1 MILLILFGILL
12 YGIGSV
18 ISMSIMVSLLGIKD
32 LYHTSHIQWILVIL
46 SALFSWFT
54 ITLES
59 IFIIFCLIYILVSRI
74 YSKIKVSNIL
84 KNMNKK

>member
-12 YGIGSV
+12 YGIGSI

-46 SALFSWFT
+46 SGLFSWFAIT
-54 ITLES
+54 IES
-59 IFIIFCLIYILVSRI
+59 IFIMFCLIYILVSRI
-74 YSKIKVSNIL
+74 YSKIKVHYIL
-84 KNMNKK
+84 KNMKEK